1 SYTTSATS
9 RNNNFSA
16 KGGKGGIAG
25 LGGWGD
31 FNITDSRMFKK
42 NECTNDDCGGGGSSC
57 YTYYCD
63 IEKVIGRMR
72 NSDDVIKSTGVL

>member
-1 SYTTSATS
+1 
-9 RNNNFSA
+9 
-16 KGGKGGIAG
+16 
-25 LGGWGD
+25 
-31 FNITDSRMFKK
+31 MFKK

-63 IEKVIGRMR
+63 IEKVICRMR